1 MANPRF
7 KALETIQNR
16 EPIEPIEHP
25 NRLSE
30 IFATNVFTL
39 EVMRQFLP
47 GEVFKKVVQ
56 TIEQGAVVDREI
68 ADSVARGMQNWAAE
82 RGATHYTHWFQPL
95 TGLTAEKHDAFLTI
109 KDGRPLEAFSGANLA
124 QQEPDAS
131 SLPSGGIRNTFEARG
146 YTAWDPS
153 SPAFIF
159 ENPFGKTLCI
169 PTIFVSYTGEALDY
183 KAPLLKSIE
192 ALESAA
198 LPICQLFDRNT
209 KKVHVTLGC
218 EQEYFLVDRAYLQ
231 LRPDLQLTGRTL
243 LGAPP
248 ARGQQLDD
256 HYFGSIPE
264 RVYGF
269 MKELEIESIK
279 LGIPSTTR
287 HNEVAPHQ
295 YECAPVFEELN
306 VAVDHNNL
314 FMDLMDRV
322 SLKHNF
328 SALLHEKPFAGINGS
343 GKHNNWSMGT
353 DTGKNLLN
361 PGSSPKD
368 NLMFLTFFINT
379 IRAVHKH
386 ADLLRS
392 VIASAGND
400 HRLGA
405 NEAPPAIISV
415 FIGSQLSQVLDEI
428 EKPSRKR
435 RNELPKAYFKL
446 GIPKIPELLM
456 DNTDRNRT
464 SPFAFTGQKFEFR
477 AVGSSSNT
485 SGPMIALNAIVAQ
498 QLVEFRKTLNRKT
511 SRGKKKE
518 VAILEILRQYVKE
531 SKDIRFEGNG
541 YSKEWEEEAAK
552 RGLNNVKKTPRAL
565 DAYLIPST
573 IELFNSLEIFSELEI
588 QARHEIRLEQYI
600 KKISIE
606 ARIMEEMVTGQV
618 MPAAFAYQKQ
628 LVDSIESMKDIE
640 MDEAFYEPQVEILK
654 EIAAETAKLRKH
666 VHNLK
671 AQFNIAYH
679 IEDIRESAIAY
690 GDLVTPAMDALR
702 ANSDK
707 LETLIADDFWPLPKY
722 REMLFN
728 R

>member
-1 MANPRF
+1 MANPRL

-16 EPIEPIEHP
+16 KPIEPIDHP
-25 NRLSE
+25 NRLSD
-30 IFATNVFTL
+30 IFASNVFTL
-39 EVMRQFLP
+39 EVMRQYLP
-47 GEVFKKVVQ
+47 GEVYKKVVK
-56 TIEQGAVVDREI
+56 TIQQGTVVDREI
-68 ADSVARGMQNWAAE
+68 ADSVARGMQNWAIE
-82 RGATHYTHWFQPL
+82 HGATHYTHWFQPL
-95 TGLTAEKHDAFLTI
+95 TGLTAEKHDAFLTL
-109 KDGRPLEAFSGANLA
+109 KDGRAIEAFSGANLA

-159 ENPFGKTLCI
+159 ENPYGKTLCI

-192 ALESAA
+192 ALEQAA

-209 KKVHVTLGC
+209 QKIHVTLGC
-218 EQEYFLVDRAYLQ
+218 EQEYFLVDKAYVE
-231 LRPDLQLTGRTL
+231 LRPDLQLTGGTV

-264 RVYGF
+264 RIYGF
-269 MKELEIESIK
+269 MKELEVESIK
-279 LGIPSTTR
+279 LGIPTTTR

-314 FMDLMDRV
+314 FMDLIERV
-322 SLKHNF
+322 ARKHNF
-328 SALLHEKPFAGINGS
+328 RVLLHEKPFAGINGS
-343 GKHNNWSMGT
+343 GKHNNWSMST
-353 DTGKNLLN
+353 DTGRNLLN

-392 VIASAGND
+392 VIASAAND

-415 FIGSQLSQVLDEI
+415 FIGSQLTDVLNQI

-435 RNELPKAYFKL
+435 RKELPKAYVRL
-446 GIPKIPELLM
+446 GIPKIPELLL

-485 SGPMIALNAIVAQ
+485 SGPMIVLNAIVAQ
-498 QLVEFRKTLNRKT
+498 QLGEFRKTLNRKT

-518 VAILEILRQYVKE
+518 IAILEILRDYVKE

-541 YSKEWEEEAAK
+541 YSQEWEDEAAT
-552 RGLNNVKKTPRAL
+552 RGLSNVKKTPRAL
-565 DAYLIPST
+565 DAYITEST
-573 IELFNSLEIFSELEI
+573 KDLFTGLDIFSELELH
-588 QARHEIRLEQYI
+588 ARHEIRLEQYI
-600 KKISIE
+600 MKISIE
-606 ARIMEEMVTGQV
+606 AKIMDELVVGRV
-618 MPAAFAYQKQ
+618 LPAAFAYQKT
-628 LVDSIESMKDIE
+628 LVEAIEAMQDID
-640 MDEAFYEPQVEILK
+640 MEAEFYEPQSAIVK
-654 EIAAETAKLRKH
+654 EIATEAAALRRSVIALNEALDTAEG
-666 VHNLK
+666 
-671 AQFNIAYH
+671 
-679 IEDIRESAIAY
+679 IEDIRESAIAF
-690 GDLVTPAMDALR
+690 GDQVVPAMDEVR
-702 ANSDK
+702 SHSDK
-707 LETLIADDFWPLPKY
+707 LETLIADEYWPLPKY